1 MTDILISSGVSTI
14 FLATAGWLAR
24 TWIAKRLT
32 EELRKETET
41 ALLELRAKLDSAQE
55 SIRSVTA
62 AAAQAQAQAQA
73 ALLPSKIKAVET
85 IWKSFTE
92 WRAAEGVCLMTSVF
106 PIDWIRKYGND
117 PKTKSNIETM
127 LAPIDYVKFM
137 RERNEAE
144 SARPFITEKAW
155 ALYFAYHSLY
165 STRLLKAKLLTIS
178 GIDHGE
184 IWEKI
189 KERALIEASAPP
201 EILAK
206 YDTEP
211 IFGISSYFQYLTQ
224 ELLIEFRADLSGNH
238 SSTEA
243 AINVSKII
251 ATAEELIRS
260 ASTNESDNV
269 AEFNGLTS

>member
-1 MTDILISSGVSTI
+1 MTEILISSGVSTI
-14 FLATAGWLAR
+14 LLATAGWLAR

-32 EELRKETET
+32 EDLRKETEI

-62 AAAQAQAQAQA
+62 AATQARAQAQA
-73 ALLPSKIKAVET
+73 ALLPSKIQAIET
-85 IWKSFTE
+85 IWKSVIE
-92 WRAAEGVCLMTSVF
+92 WRTAEGVCLMTSVF

-137 RERNEAE
+137 LERNEAE

-165 STRLLKAKLLTIS
+165 STRLMKAQLLTIS
-178 GIDHGE
+178 GIEHGE
-184 IWEKI
+184 IWERI
-189 KERALIEASAPP
+189 KERALIEASASP

-206 YDTEP
+206 YDAEQ

-224 ELLIEFRADLSGNH
+224 ELLVEFRSDLSGNH

-243 AINVSKII
+243 AINVSKVM

-260 ASTNESDNV
+260 ARTNESDKLV
-269 AEFNGLTS
+269 ELKGLTS